1 MSSVIRLGPILLVLA
16 LLVLSYFAGNY
27 MLAAVIKPMHQEG
40 IIPGTN
46 QTWREYAG
54 LLKTI
59 PGFVGIAL
67 TVIWGVLADKLGRPR
82 LLFLLGLTM
91 GFSLALVA
99 YASNYIYLL
108 LVLTVFGIANV
119 GIGPVIYAFISDITP
134 PEKRGMGY
142 AAYYAPSV
150 LGFVVGLIIGGI
162 LFYWR
167 TAYLVVGVLVLVFSI
182 PLYLLTRN
190 IRIGQ
195 AEGITGEKYR
205 FMDALRAAMNKT
217 ILTIMIQ
224 IIPWTIPWGFIT
236 LFAVD
241 YLMTRWGITKSI
253 ASGVLAIAALSI
265 AFGHILGGN
274 LADRYVKRGDLTG
287 RAKVSIIG
295 IIIGYLALLGMFIYP
310 YPYGDTSLSAL
321 LPPVILAVG
330 GLLFTTFAYPN
341 ISSVI
346 SDCVEPVYR
355 GTVFSLYNI
364 LNLSGWAI
372 GPILYGALTAYY
384 MGSGVDERTAI
395 MYGAVILESLWL
407 ISLASWIV
415 IMKTYPKDR
424 ISTMKT

>member
-1 MSSVIRLGPILLVLA
+1 MSTALRTGPILITLA

-27 MLAAVIKPMHQEG
+27 MLATVIKPMHNEG
-40 IIPGTN
+40 LIPGTN
-46 QTWREYAG
+46 ETWREYAG
-54 LLKTI
+54 LLKTV

-67 TVIWGVLADKLGRPR
+67 TVVWGVLADKIGRPK

-91 GFSLALVA
+91 GIALALVA
-99 YASNYIYLL
+99 FSMNYAYLL
-108 LVLTVFGIANV
+108 LVLTIFGVANV

-150 LGFVVGLIIGGI
+150 LGFVVGVLIGGV

-167 TAYLVVGVLVLVFSI
+167 TAYLVVGVMVLVFAF
-182 PLYLLTRN
+182 PLYYL
-190 IRIGQ
+190 IRGVRTGQ
-195 AEGITGEKYR
+195 AEGIVGEKYR
-205 FMDALRAAMNKT
+205 FMDALRAAWNKT
-217 ILTIMIQ
+217 VLMIMIQ
-224 IIPWTIPWGFIT
+224 ILPWTIPWGFIT

-241 YLMTRWGITKSI
+241 YLMTRWGVTKEI

-265 AFGHILGGN
+265 SVGHVLGGK
-274 LADRYVKRGDLTG
+274 LADKLVGRGDLAG

-295 IIIGYLALLGMFIYP
+295 IVIGYLALLGMFIYP
-310 YPYGDTSLSAL
+310 YPYGDMSLAAL
-321 LPPVILAVG
+321 TPPTLLALG

-364 LNLSGWAI
+364 INLSGWAL
-372 GPILYGALTAYY
+372 GPFLYGVLTAYY
-384 MGSGVDERTAI
+384 MTSGVPERTAI
-395 MYGAVILESLWL
+395 MYAAVALEALWL

-424 ISTMKT
+424 ISRAQ